1 MQRGRRM
8 WWRRFLAYRT
18 WKRQQ
23 ALLNDIREA
32 KKRESQWIAA
42 MLASDDE
49 RVMSRL
55 RENARAWHAARQ
67 QYVKEFMRLQG
78 RFDQLMG

>member
-1 MQRGRRM
+1 MNLR
-8 WWRRFLAYRT
+8 WRTWLAYRT

-23 ALLNDIREA
+23 ALLADIREA